1 MMRRVEFTEA
11 KVLHGSM
18 TYYAG
23 DIKLMPKDEADF
35 IIDAGW
41 GKDAD
46 TGESGRRSTEP
57 AEMQPDNVRQVLC

>member
-1 MMRRVEFTEA
+1 MRRVEFTEPE
-11 KVLHGSM
+11 VRHHGM

-23 DIKLMPKDEADF
+23 DIKLMPKDEAAL

-46 TGESGRRSTEP
+46 TGEMGDRSTEP
-57 AEMQPDNVRQVLC
+57 VEMQPDNVRQVLC